1 MKKKVVV
8 WGTGNVGRPAIRAV
22 LSHAELEL
30 VGVIVSND
38 AKVGRDA
45 GELAG
50 VAPTGVS
57 ATKDA
62 GSVLTADVDAVVYAA
77 SADIRPD
84 EAMADLL
91 QCLSAGCDVVSTSF
105 YDFLHPALVPEEPM
119 AKVAAATQAGNS
131 SLFVSGIDPGW
142 AMDVMP
148 LFASGMASGIQQIRC
163 QEIFNY
169 ALYDAPDVVRYIIG
183 FGQPMDE
190 LPLMLHDEVL
200 LKIWEPMVRLVGQGL
215 GIELDEVKT
224 HIERRPLEQ
233 TVQVAGMGEFVA
245 GSQGAF
251 RFEVQG
257 MKNGKP
263 LIVAEHITRIDA
275 SCATDWPYPPHE
287 GGCHRVVIKGNPD
300 LTVTVHGEDHFDSG
314 AAGGGNATA
323 ANRLV
328 NAIPA
333 VCAAKP
339 GIVSPLDLPA
349 ITGGAQLV
357 L

>member
-1 MKKKVVV
+1 MKKRVVV

-22 LSHAELEL
+22 LSHAELDL
-30 VGVIVSND
+30 VGVIVSSAD
-38 AKVGRDA
+38 KAGRDA

-50 VAPTGVS
+50 IAPVGVAAS
-57 ATKDA
+57 Q
-62 GSVLTADVDAVVYAA
+62 DVDTVLAGGVDVVVYVA
-77 SADIRPD
+77 SADVRPN

-105 YDFLHPALVPEEPM
+105 YDFLHPALVPPEQMMKISE
-119 AKVAAATQAGNS
+119 ATAVGNS

-142 AMDVMP
+142 AMDILP
-148 LFASGMASGIQQIRC
+148 LFASGMVSGIEQIRC
-163 QEIFNY
+163 QELFNY

-190 LPLMLHDEVL
+190 LPLMLHDDVL

-224 HIERRPLEQ
+224 QVERRALDK
-233 TVQVAGMGEFVA
+233 TVNVDGMGEFVD

-257 MKNGKP
+257 MKNGKA

-275 SCATDWPYPPHE
+275 SCAQDWPYPPNA
-287 GGCHRVVIKGNPD
+287 GGCHRVIIKGNPD
-300 LTVTVHGEDHFDSG
+300 LSVTVHGDDHFDSG
-314 AAGGGNATA
+314 AAAGGNATA

-333 VCAAKP
+333 VCAAKA
-339 GIVSPLDLPA
+339 GIVSPLDLPS
-349 ITGGAQLV
+349 ITGAAQLV
-357 L
+357 V

>member
-1 MKKKVVV
+1 MTKQVVV

-22 LSHAELEL
+22 LGHAELEL
-30 VGVIVSND
+30 VGVVVSSE
-38 AKVGRDA
+38 AKEGRDA

-50 VAPTGVS
+50 LPPTGIH
-57 ATKDA
+57 ATRDA
-62 GSVLTADVDAVVYAA
+62 TSLLSSGVDVVVYAA
-77 SADIRPD
+77 SAEVRPD
-84 EAMADLL
+84 EALADLL
-91 QCLSAGCDVVSTSF
+91 QCLSAGCNVVSTSF
-105 YDFLHPALVPEEPM
+105 YDFLHPALAPPAVLTEVE
-119 AKVAAATQAGNS
+119 AATQSGGS

-142 AMDVMP
+142 AMDILP
-148 LFASGMASGIQQIRC
+148 LFASGMVSGIEQIRC
-163 QEIFNY
+163 QEIFDY

-190 LPLMLHDEVL
+190 LPLMLHKEVL
-200 LKIWEPMVRLVGQGL
+200 LKIWEPMVRLVAEGL
-215 GIELDEVKT
+215 GVTLDEVTT
-224 HIERRPLEQ
+224 HVERRALDK

-275 SCATDWPYPPHE
+275 DCAPDWPYPPNA
-287 GGCHRVVIKGNPD
+287 GGCHRVLIQGNPN
-300 LTVTVHGEDHFDSG
+300 LSITVHGHDHYDQG
-314 AAGGGNATA
+314 AAAGGNATA

-333 VCAAKP
+333 VCAARP
-339 GIVSPLDLPA
+339 GVLSPLDLPL
-349 ITGGAQLV
+349 ITGAAQLR

>member
-1 MKKKVVV
+1 MKKRVVV

-30 VGVIVSND
+30 VGVIVSSD
-38 AKVGRDA
+38 DKAGRDA

-50 VAPTGVS
+50 VAPVGVAAS
-57 ATKDA
+57 QDA
-62 GSVLTADVDAVVYAA
+62 DAVLAGGVDVVVYVA
-77 SADIRPD
+77 SADVRPN
-84 EAMADLL
+84 EAMAELL

-105 YDFLHPALVPEEPM
+105 YDFLHPALVPPEQM
-119 AKVAAATQAGNS
+119 AKISEATSKGNS

-142 AMDVMP
+142 AMDILP
-148 LFASGMASGIQQIRC
+148 LFASGMVSGIEQIRC
-163 QEIFNY
+163 QELFNY
-169 ALYDAPDVVRYIIG
+169 ALYDAPDIVRYIIG

-190 LPLMLHDEVL
+190 LPLMLHDDVL

-215 GIELDEVKT
+215 GIEFDEVKT
-224 HIERRPLEQ
+224 RVERRALDK
-233 TVQVAGMGEFVA
+233 TVNVEGMGEFVE

-257 MKNGKP
+257 MKNGKA

-275 SCATDWPYPPHE
+275 SCAQDWPYPPNE
-287 GGCHRVVIKGNPD
+287 GGCHRVIIKGNPD
-300 LTVTVHGEDHFDSG
+300 LSVTVHGDDHFDGG
-314 AAGGGNATA
+314 AAAGGNATA

-333 VCAAKP
+333 VCAAKA
-339 GIVSPLDLPA
+339 GIVSPLDLPGISGA
-349 ITGGAQLV
+349 AQLV